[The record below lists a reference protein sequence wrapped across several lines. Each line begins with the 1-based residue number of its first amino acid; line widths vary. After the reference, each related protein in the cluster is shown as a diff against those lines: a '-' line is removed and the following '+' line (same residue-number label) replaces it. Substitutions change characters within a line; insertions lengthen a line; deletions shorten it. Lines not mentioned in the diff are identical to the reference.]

1 MRPCSTPIS
10 DAARV
15 AFLRQQVFSL
25 WGGGLRNAAGSTSP
39 CPLPVSM
46 QHADLSTLASEPY
59 VVGAKLDGT
68 RYLMLLTAYPAA
80 LGGQEV
86 TVLIDRGWA
95 MYPVY
100 ASARRSLFTRGSLF
114 DGELVEVPIP
124 GADRSRQ
131 VYFVF
136 DAVAVRGGSLTDA
149 PFPARLA
156 AIKGLF
162 FTKDDEDAE
171 MMRNPQH
178 WVHATVP
185 AIVKARD
192 MVVSNGNAHY
202 LGFRVKS
209 WLPVQQVETV
219 LRCGGQMG
227 APWDGLIFMPVLDG
241 IARGRR
247 HARMFKWKERHTVD
261 LLVTDANELHYYNDV
276 LRANTGAEL
285 MTVDGRR
292 LLLVCPDLP
301 DDPSLHGGVAEFQ
314 ILQVLPPPAGPNAPS
329 TVLLHYVAPRP
340 DKTNANL
347 AGTVLATVDNVENPV
362 TAAHVVGACAL
373 NPNPPHVQ

>member
-1 MRPCSTPIS
+1 MQ
-10 DAARV
+10 
-15 AFLRQQVFSL
+15 FLRQRVFSL
-25 WGGGLRNAAGSTSP
+25 WGGGHRNAAGASSP

-59 VVGAKLDGT
+59 VVSAKLDGT
-68 RYLMLLTAYPAA
+68 RYLMLLAQYPAA

-95 MYPVY
+95 MFPVY
-100 ASARRSLFTRGSLF
+100 ASARRSMFTEGSLF

-124 GADRSRQ
+124 GVPDRTRQ

-136 DAVAVRGGSLTDA
+136 DAVAVRGASLADA
-149 PFPARLA
+149 PFTARLA

-162 FTKDDEDAE
+162 FTKDDEDME
-171 MMRNPQH
+171 MMRNPHH
-178 WVHATVP
+178 WVHGTAPAT
-185 AIVKARD
+185 VKARD
-192 MVVSNGNAHY
+192 MVVCNGNAHY

-209 WLPVQQVETV
+209 WLPVQQVDTV

-241 IARGRR
+241 IAHSRR

-261 LLVTDANELHYYNDV
+261 LLVSAANELQYYNDI
-276 LRANTGAEL
+276 LGANTAAEL

-292 LLLVCPDLP
+292 LLLVCADLP
-301 DDPSLHGGVAEFQ
+301 ADGSPHGRVAEFQ
-314 ILQVLPPPAGPNAPS
+314 IVQVLPPPAADAPH
-329 TVLLHYVAPRP
+329 TVLLHYIAVRH

-347 AGTVLATVDNVENPV
+347 ARTVLATVDNVEHPV
-362 TAAHVVGACAL
+362 TEEHVTGACKL
-373 NPNPPHVQ
+373 NPHPPHVQGMQ